1 MHPVSSE
8 PRRPGTTAEAERL
21 LTALERLPPRASGL
35 LGRWVLEGEPSSALA
50 QKLGVPEPVLAI
62 ALSRAAHR
70 FARVGL
76 PAHANEAALAGA
88 LVASHAGR
96 TAPAPP
102 SLRPAWAMLAR
113 LREQAPAIR
122 ALRSARATRNASKE
136 TWLRWGMVVVLGALA
151 LLWR

>member
-1 MHPVSSE
+1 MPPVSSE
-8 PRRPGTTAEAERL
+8 PRPGTTAEAERL
-21 LTALERLPPRASGL
+21 LTALEQLPPRPCWL
-35 LGRWVLEGEPSSALA
+35 LGRWVLEGEPSGALA

-70 FARVGL
+70 LARVEL
-76 PAHANEAALAGA
+76 PARANEAALAGA
-88 LVASHAGR
+88 LVSSHADG
-96 TAPAPP
+96 TAPEPP
-102 SLRPAWAMLAR
+102 SLRPVSATLAR
-113 LREQAPAIR
+113 LGEQAEAIR